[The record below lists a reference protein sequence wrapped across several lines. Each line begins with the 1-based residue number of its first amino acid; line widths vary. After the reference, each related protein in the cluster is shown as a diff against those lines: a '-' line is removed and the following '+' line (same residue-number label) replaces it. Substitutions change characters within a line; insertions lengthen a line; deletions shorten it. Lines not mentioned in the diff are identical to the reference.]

1 MRDLSVQ
8 RSVFKELILLS
19 GLLQCRE
26 ILSAWAGMKVARIA
40 VRPALLNQTVACLNQ
55 LDLVFHVLPD
65 LIFAKRDIGKGGWS
79 NKYDEREDLPASK
92 GDHAVYVSTSQK
104 NLTQAVNADIHG
116 DEGEFGANLG
126 IPSCCVDF
134 YLNNQDAA
142 YQKQNDYVPLVA
154 ANTKDLHSFNF
165 WNNYV
170 SQYFGY
176 SFLSFFPC
184 SFTCEHAARMSQ
196 NTYDLMHSILPDEAD
211 AIVHFQKQPIL
222 YTEYRG
228 IYLFEGATFDNE
240 KTTIKNCMLH
250 STLNLNTKSHQF
262 ISKAREIK
270 VLAKG
275 ELQFTLEDKSMQ
287 LVKNR
292 DWAMCTFI

>member
-1 MRDLSVQ
+1 MADLSAKQ
-8 RSVFKELILLS
+8 TIFGKLIELA

-40 VRPALLNQTVACLNQ
+40 VKPALLDQTLQCLNQ
-55 LDLVFHVLPD
+55 LELGFHVLPD

-79 NKYDEREDLPASK
+79 NKYDEREGLPAIM
-92 GDHAVYVSTSQK
+92 GDYAVYVSTSQK
-104 NLTQAVNADIHG
+104 NLTQAVNADLHG
-116 DEGEFGANLG
+116 DEGEFGINLG

-142 YQKQNDYVPLVA
+142 YQKQNDFVPLVA
-154 ANTKDLHSFNF
+154 TNTKGLHSFNF

-184 SFTCEHAARMSQ
+184 SFTCEYAARMAQ
-196 NTYDLMHSILPDEAD
+196 NTYDLMHSILPVEAD
-211 AIVHFQKQPIL
+211 EIVYFQKQPIL

-228 IYLFEGATFDNE
+228 IYLFEGATFEHE
-240 KTTIKNCMLH
+240 KTVIKDCMLH

-262 ISKAREIK
+262 ISKAREIQ
-270 VLAKG
+270 VLVKG
-275 ELQFTLEDKSMQ
+275 ELQFTMEDKTMQ
-287 LVKNR
+287 IVKNR

>member
-8 RSVFKELILLS
+8 RRVFKELIGLA

-40 VRPALLNQTVACLNQ
+40 VRPALLNQTIACLNQ

-79 NKYDEREDLPASK
+79 NKFDEREDLPASK

-116 DEGEFGANLG
+116 DEGEFGVNLG

-134 YLNNQDAA
+134 YLTQQEKAFE
-142 YQKQNDYVPLVA
+142 KQNDFVPLVF
-154 ANTKDLHSFNF
+154 ANTPVLHSFNF

-176 SFLSFFPC
+176 ALLSFFPC
-184 SFTCEHAARMSQ
+184 SFNCQHAANFAQ
-196 NTYDLMHSILPDEAD
+196 NTFDLIHPILPEQAEK
-211 AIVHFQKQPIL
+211 ILHFQKQPIL

-228 IYLFEGATFDNE
+228 IYLFEGAKSFAGKTFVQDCV
-240 KTTIKNCMLH
+240 IH
-250 STLNLNTKSHQF
+250 STLNQFSRTHRKISQTKEIEVLGKEKLSLTSQLGDF
-262 ISKAREIK
+262 IEIN
-270 VLAKG
+270 
-275 ELQFTLEDKSMQ
+275 SS
-287 LVKNR
+287 N
-292 DWAMCTFI
+292 WAMCTFV